1 LSDSE
6 PNVGE
11 EPARPL
17 RGLSAL
23 TGPGLQALAHHV
35 HVLPWAMWGIGLLAE
50 AAVRLVVSSRVF
62 VDVANVR
69 CR

>member
-1 LSDSE
+1 L
-6 PNVGE
+6 
-11 EPARPL
+11 L
-17 RGLSAL
+17 
-23 TGPGLQALAHHV
+23 ALAHHV